1 MKKSKKVLV
10 GAPTHNEEQGRLLAN
25 MIELAQAKNWK
36 AMLALENEA
45 LETANSLSGRR
56 GVPGIAAAIYSRLA
70 DAYHALGKH
79 DTVIKMLE
87 KKLEVLEKTG
97 NKMWAKSKGKTCASL
112 GSSHEALGQYTKAIK
127 RLEEAHEIFEKL
139 GNRTGQSSVYN
150 NLGGCFYSLKQYDQ
164 AIKMYEQ
171 ASKIMEDV
179 LETSE
184 GNLAMQGKAYGN
196 LGNCYYA
203 LGQQTEAPK
212 MYHLAIKYLEQKL
225 AIMQTLGNKLCMS
238 NCCASLGSC
247 YEALGQGNWAAK
259 LYDTARAMA
268 KEVKHDGV
276 REREGQVSSPVA
288 SISVV
293 LPPRVLPA
301 IDAGSTPA
309 HAGADTPSKEES
321 KDSKEAR
328 PDSHESER
336 RRKKGGE
343 RRGKRGKEEMEST
356 PVTPVTPAEAGTP
369 SEEERQESNESKE
382 GADVVKM
389 ALSLP
394 LASKSE
400 LTEEKLRDLRK
411 SIATAADVKSTD
423 VTIEKIETR
432 HNRDKNG
439 QVSSSSVLV
448 HTAVKA
454 ADAKTAAA
462 MATSLAAQ
470 LAADSF
476 RPHVTNSL
484 AGSSQKTKNK
494 AEPGSHRTEVQ
505 NTQPLSPDPAKLLDK
520 INNALES
527 AGLPRATITQAP
539 TLAVSKQAATLARGR
554 GKQKGNEENKKDK
567 GEPSALSSLLTSI
580 AADAE
585 QEAGEGGGG
594 RRGATSSGISSFVA
608 YGTKADA
615 EAAADEVARML
626 RT

>member
-1 MKKSKKVLV
+1 MKKSKHVLV

-45 LETANSLSGRR
+45 LETANSLAGRR

-112 GSSHEALGQYTKAIK
+112 GSSHEALGQYTKAMK
-127 RLEEAHEIFEKL
+127 RLEEALEIFAKL

-150 NLGGCFYSLKQYDQ
+150 NLGGCYYALKQYDQ
-164 AIKMYEQ
+164 AIKMFEQ

-179 LETSE
+179 LDTSE

-203 LGQQTEAPK
+203 LGQQTESPK
-212 MYHLAIKYLEQKL
+212 MYHLAIKHLEQKL

-268 KEVKHDGV
+268 KEVKHDRM
-276 REREGQVSSPVA
+276 REREGQASSPV
-288 SISVV
+288 SPISLV

-301 IDAGSTPA
+301 IDAGSAPA
-309 HAGADTPSKEES
+309 HAGADAPSKEES

-328 PDSHESER
+328 PDSHEIES

-343 RRGKRGKEEMEST
+343 RRGKRGKEEREST

-382 GADVVKM
+382 GADVVKV

-400 LTEEKLRDLRK
+400 LTEDKLRDLRK
-411 SIATAADVKSTD
+411 SIATAADVKSSD

-432 HNRDKNG
+432 QNRDKNG
-439 QVSSSSVLV
+439 RVLSTEILV

-454 ADAKTAAA
+454 ADAKAAGA
-462 MATSLAAQ
+462 MAASLAAE
-470 LAADSF
+470 LATDSF
-476 RPHVTNSL
+476 RPHETKGL
-484 AGSSQKTKNK
+484 AGSPQKAK
-494 AEPGSHRTEVQ
+494 
-505 NTQPLSPDPAKLLDK
+505 NTQPLSPVQNAQPLSPDPTKLLDK

-539 TLAVSKQAATLARGR
+539 TLAVSKQAATLARGI
-554 GKQKGNEENKKDK
+554 GKQKGKEGKKKDK

-585 QEAGEGGGG
+585 QEAGETAGG
-594 RRGATSSGISSFVA
+594 RRGASSSGISSFVA
-608 YGTKADA
+608 YGTKADT